1 MMLIRHNINSSTEKV
16 ETVALDER
24 AVQALN
30 ERRNHI
36 MEVLQIVSG
45 GGRSVAI
52 CGVKPGIF
60 NPLIV

>member
-1 MMLIRHNINSSTEKV
+1 MMLFRHGICLPTEKV

-30 ERRNHI
+30 DRSVNI
-36 MEVLQIVSG
+36 MEVLQIVKG
-45 GGRSVAI
+45 GDRSVAV

-60 NPLIV
+60 